1 LAGVVVTA
9 EVVTVTLDVVVLV
22 LVLLQDEVTNAVP
35 NKLATKKKANPES
48 INLFFTLLTPYL
60 LSEVISS

>member
-1 LAGVVVTA
+1 
-9 EVVTVTLDVVVLV
+9 VVLV